1 MTAVL
6 MQYPSAAPKNRALV
20 VLGAQWGDEG
30 KVREFYCPEIKFHFL
45 QFYYQND
52 I

>member
-1 MTAVL
+1 MELINGFLNHKKSSRVLVVTLSL

-30 KVREFYCPEIKFHFL
+30 KVI
-45 QFYYQND
+45 
-52 I
+52 